1 MEKRIF
7 TAVLLSIGFLM
18 LWAALAP
25 KFFPDYFKPPKTTTT
40 APTTTTTTNHE
51 PAPAPVPA
59 PAPGSSSSVT
69 QPPTPAPAA
78 TVQPTN
84 ATQQQ
89 TTRFE
94 TGDYIALFSNRGA
107 ELVSFQLKHY
117 KARNGSPLEL
127 VKGRE
132 PSRTDFPFALES
144 PNAAL
149 AQRLNSS
156 LWEVSERTSQ
166 NLDFS
171 YGGPKRTPTKS
182 VTFRYA
188 GGGVSATKT
197 FTFGGDYPFTFS
209 VNVAPAFP
217 YRVAIGPGIRTLEAD
232 EKESMY
238 VVTGN
243 GVVQRD
249 DKVTVVSREKSDRVN
264 LFDHVDFVGIE
275 DNYFMAAL
283 RPAHGGSAVLHAAEF
298 GQEKRRDFYAA
309 VNAEPDGAVSGT
321 AYFIPKQTQLV
332 DRFHLERTLQF
343 GMFGIIARAFL
354 FALLWLNTFVHNFG
368 WSIIALTLIIKIL
381 LYPLQH
387 KSMSSMKKMQK
398 VQPKIEAIKAKYRKV
413 QKDPEQRQKMNME
426 TMKLYQQEGINP
438 ASGCLPLVIQLP
450 ILWAFYNLLSHA
462 IELRGASWMLWVHD
476 LSAKDPYYILP
487 IFMVV
492 TMFVQQAMTPTTV
505 DPAQKRMFYIMPL
518 VMGWIFKELP
528 SGVVLYYLMQNVLTI
543 IQQWILNKWWKD
555 HPKELAKE

>member
-18 LWAALAP
+18 LWASLAP
-25 KFFPDYFKPPKTTTT
+25 RFFPEYFKPPKPAAPSMSTTT
-40 APTTTTTTNHE
+40 APNHE
-51 PAPAPVPA
+51 PAPPPAPAPVP
-59 PAPGSSSSVT
+59 GSSS
-69 QPPTPAPAA
+69 PTPALTPPA
-78 TVQPTN
+78 TVEPTN

-94 TGDYIALFSNRGA
+94 TNDYIAVFSNRGA

-144 PNAAL
+144 PNTAL

-156 LWEVSERTSQ
+156 LWEVSERPNQ
-166 NLDFS
+166 
-171 YGGPKRTPTKS
+171 S
-182 VTFRYA
+182 VTFHYA

-283 RPAHGGSAVLHAAEF
+283 RPTHGGSAVLHAAEF

-309 VNAEPDGAVSGT
+309 VNAESDGTVSGT
-321 AYFIPKQTQLV
+321 AYFLPKQTQLV
-332 DRFHLERTLQF
+332 DRFHLEKTLQF

-354 FALLWLNTFVHNFG
+354 LALLWLNTFLHNFG
-368 WSIIALTLIIKIL
+368 WSIIALTLIIKVL

>member
-1 MEKRIF
+1 M
-7 TAVLLSIGFLM
+7 
-18 LWAALAP
+18 
-25 KFFPDYFKPPKTTTT
+25 
-40 APTTTTTTNHE
+40 
-51 PAPAPVPA
+51 
-59 PAPGSSSSVT
+59 
-69 QPPTPAPAA
+69 
-78 TVQPTN
+78 
-84 ATQQQ
+84 
-89 TTRFE
+89 
-94 TGDYIALFSNRGA
+94 
-107 ELVSFQLKHY
+107 
-117 KARNGSPLEL
+117 
-127 VKGRE
+127 
-132 PSRTDFPFALES
+132 
-144 PNAAL
+144 
-149 AQRLNSS
+149 
-156 LWEVSERTSQ
+156 SERPNQ
-166 NLDFS
+166 
-171 YGGPKRTPTKS
+171 S

-197 FTFGGDYPFTFS
+197 FTFAGDYPFTFS
-209 VNVAPAFP
+209 VAVAPATP

-249 DKVTVVSREKSDRVN
+249 DKVTAVSREKSDRVN
-264 LFDHVDFVGIE
+264 LFDHVDFIGIE
-275 DNYFMAAL
+275 DNYFLSAL
-283 RPAHGGSAVLHAAEF
+283 RPSHGGSAVLHASEF

-309 VNAEPDGAVSGT
+309 VNAAPDGTVSGT

-332 DRFHLERTLQF
+332 DRFHLEKTLQF

-354 FALLWLNTFVHNFG
+354 LVLLWLNTFVHNFG
-368 WSIIALTLIIKIL
+368 WSIIVLTLIIKVV

-398 VQPKIEAIKAKYRKV
+398 VQPKVEAIKAKYRKV

-462 IELRGASWMLWVHD
+462 IELRGAPWMLWLHD
-476 LSAKDPYYILP
+476 LSAKDPYYIMPVL
-487 IFMVV
+487 MVV
-492 TMFVQQAMTPTTV
+492 TMFIQQAMTPTTV

-528 SGVVLYYLMQNVLTI
+528 SGVVLYYLMQNILTI

-555 HPKELAKE
+555 HPQELAKA

>member
-7 TAVLLSIGFLM
+7 TAVLISIGFLM
-18 LWAALAP
+18 LWASVAP
-25 KFFPDYFKPPKTTTT
+25 KILPEYFKPKPPATTSAPSTTT
-40 APTTTTTTNHE
+40 APSRE
-51 PAPAPVPA
+51 PVPAPVPA
-59 PAPGSSSSVT
+59 PAAGSSS
-69 QPPTPAPAA
+69 PAA
-78 TVQPTN
+78 PVLTNIQPTT
-84 ATQQQ
+84 ATRQQ
-89 TTRFE
+89 TVRFE
-94 TGDYIALFSNRGA
+94 TSDYIALFSNRGA

-117 KARNGSPLEL
+117 TAHNGSRVEL

-132 PSRTDFPFALES
+132 SIRTDFPFALES

-156 LWEVSERTSQ
+156 LWEVTERPNQ
-166 NLDFS
+166 
-171 YGGPKRTPTKS
+171 S

-188 GGGVSATKT
+188 GGGVAATKT

-209 VNVAPAFP
+209 VNVAPAIP

-283 RPAHGGSAVLHAAEF
+283 RPVHGGSAVLHSADF

-309 VNAEPDGAVSGT
+309 VNAAPDGTVSGT
-321 AYFIPKQTQLV
+321 AYFLPKQTQLV
-332 DRFHLERTLQF
+332 DRFHLEKTLQF

-354 FALLWLNTFVHNFG
+354 FALLWLNTFLHNFG
-368 WSIIALTLIIKIL
+368 WSIIALTLIIKVL

-462 IELRGASWMLWVHD
+462 IELRGATWMLWVHD
-476 LSAKDPYYILP
+476 LSAKDPFYILP

-543 IQQWILNKWWKD
+543 IQQWIMNKWWKD

>member
-7 TAVLLSIGFLM
+7 TAVLISIGFLW
-18 LWAALAP
+18 LWAYAAP
-25 KFFPDYFKPPKTTTT
+25 KLMPEYFKPPAKTAPVPAKTTTT
-40 APTTTTTTNHE
+40 ATTPATATPTTTAAPSPS
-51 PAPAPVPA
+51 PAP
-59 PAPGSSSSVT
+59 
-69 QPPTPAPAA
+69 PPTLAA
-78 TVQPTN
+78 VAPTN
-84 ATQQQ
+84 ATRQQSV
-89 TTRFE
+89 RIE
-94 TGDYIALFSNRGA
+94 TKDFIAVFSNRGA

-117 KARNGSPLEL
+117 TARNGGPVEL

-132 PSRTDFPFALES
+132 PIRTDYPFAIES
-144 PNAAL
+144 PNTAL
-149 AQRLNSS
+149 AQRLNAA
-156 LWEVSERTSQ
+156 LWEVSERP
-166 NLDFS
+166 NE
-171 YGGPKRTPTKS
+171 S

-188 GGGVSATKT
+188 GGGVAATKT
-197 FTFGGDYPFTFS
+197 FAFQGDYPFSF
-209 VNVAPAFP
+209 NVAIAPAVP

-249 DKVTVVSREKSDRVN
+249 DKVIVVSREKSDRVN
-264 LFDHVDFVGIE
+264 LFDHVDFIGIE
-275 DNYFMAAL
+275 DNYFLTAI
-283 RPAHGGSAVLHAAEF
+283 RPVHGDGAILHTAEF
-298 GQEKRRDFYAA
+298 GTEKRRDFYAA
-309 VNAEPDGAVSGT
+309 VNAASDGAVSGT

-332 DRFHLERTLQF
+332 DRFHFEKTLQF

-354 FALLWLNTFVHNFG
+354 LALLWLNTFVHNFG
-368 WSIIALTLIIKIL
+368 WSIIALTLIIKVV

-398 VQPKIEAIKAKYRKV
+398 VQPKVEAIKAKYRKV

-462 IELRGASWMLWVHD
+462 IELRGAPFMLWIHD
-476 LSAKDPYYILP
+476 LSAKDPYYVTPAL
-487 IFMVV
+487 MVI

-555 HPKELAKE
+555 HPQDLVKE